1 MAEFKATLM
10 HVLEAICQVGLRLHA
25 CGPHGGSLATNSGMA
40 EFGRIQGHA
49 HARAGGHLPRWAL
62 EASAR
67 WVSDRMHPYH
77 VGVKCRARRSEVLGP
92 TCSDPPAKWVW
103 VPAKW
108 VWAQGDSALHA
119 AATAHEGYPQGVEGC
134 IRGVPKGERVQAS
147 RECHVAL

>member
-10 HVLEAICQVGLRLHA
+10 HVLEAICPGGFETA
-25 CGPHGGSLATNSGMA
+25 CA
-40 EFGRIQGHA
+40 
-49 HARAGGHLPRWAL
+49 
-62 EASAR
+62 
-67 WVSDRMHPYH
+67 DRMHPYH